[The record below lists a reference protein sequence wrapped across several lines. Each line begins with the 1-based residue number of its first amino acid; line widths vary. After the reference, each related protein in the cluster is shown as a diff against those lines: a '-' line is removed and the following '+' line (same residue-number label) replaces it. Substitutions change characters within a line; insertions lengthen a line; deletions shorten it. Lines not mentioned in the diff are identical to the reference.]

1 MHIVTLLLGTEEGG
15 LKRDYGRSLKE
26 VEEKENDTSEHFH
39 FNGFAIVYVHLHMML
54 VVSKNTLAMQLY
66 FPVHNVVFLLI
77 VLLSCG

>member
-1 MHIVTLLLGTEEGG
+1 MVTGCLPGKNCFSRLFKSCQLHIVTLLLGTEEGG

-54 VVSKNTLAMQLY
+54 VVKLTKT
-66 FPVHNVVFLLI
+66 F
-77 VLLSCG
+77 